1 MFKHMS
7 GFAMILLLVFG
18 FVSTSQAITEQEMGK
33 VINLS
38 GKQRMLTQK
47 MSKEMFLIAKGV
59 DVDKNKENLGKTV
72 ILFGKTLKGLIQGD
86 EDLKLAATENPKIVK
101 QLEKVTGLWSEFKKN
116 ADAVLSGDTSS
127 AVLEKIAK
135 ENIPLLKNMNR
146 AVKMFEDDAKKLG
159 GKSLDPGLATT
170 LNLSGK
176 QRMLTQKM
184 TKELLLVALGID
196 SDKNKRNLKK
206 TTSLFER
213 TLKGLLDGDKDLDLP
228 GTKDS
233 SIRDQLGVVEKLWKE
248 YKPVLGKTIASESNK
263 VSQGDLEMAAKLN
276 LPLLKNM
283 NAAVKMYEK
292 SVK

>member
-59 DVDKNKENLGKTV
+59 GVDKNKENLGKTA

-86 EDLKLAATENPKIVK
+86 EDLKLAGAENPKIVK

-116 ADAVLSGDTSS
+116 VDSVLSGDTSK

-196 SDKNKRNLKK
+196 SDKSKRDLKK

-248 YKPVLGKTIASESNK
+248 YKPVLGKTIASESNE
-263 VSQGDLEMAAKLN
+263 VSLDDLKKAAKLN